1 MITGLSVSDFTLFSE
16 AAFRFG
22 ALNVLHGANS
32 SGKTHLLKLA
42 YCVASTL
49 VPRPNDAAPVQPTK
63 SWLEPALGSK
73 LGAVFR
79 PEGGR
84 IGRLARRVQGTK
96 SATVRLELDSAGS
109 CAFAFSTRS
118 DRSVAVSETP
128 SRWLDQAPVYFPA
141 RELLSVYPGFVSLY
155 ETQAA
160 PGRER
165 RSISDCKGDE
175 RMPSGDAHR
184 VWFPEMIEALKRSWS
199 RTMSWAE
206 LADLCERMTDRRKQI
221 REERGIQAAKL
232 KCKDCG
238 EVMLLRT
245 DVSGIS
251 IRSALFVLKKS
262 GVITDTELEELD
274 KSWARHRKDNGLD
287 AFGRT
292 AKKR

>member
-1 MITGLSVSDFTLFSE
+1 
-16 AAFRFG
+16 
-22 ALNVLHGANS
+22 
-32 SGKTHLLKLA
+32 
-42 YCVASTL
+42 
-49 VPRPNDAAPVQPTK
+49 
-63 SWLEPALGSK
+63 
-73 LGAVFR
+73 
-79 PEGGR
+79 
-84 IGRLARRVQGTK
+84 
-96 SATVRLELDSAGS
+96 
-109 CAFAFSTRS
+109 
-118 DRSVAVSETP
+118 
-128 SRWLDQAPVYFPA
+128 
-141 RELLSVYPGFVSLY
+141 
-155 ETQAA
+155 
-160 PGRER
+160 
-165 RSISDCKGDE
+165 
-175 RMPSGDAHR
+175 MPSGDAHR